1 MTAKSDTRTQI
12 LDIAE
17 RLLQQRGFNAFSYQD
32 IANQL
37 GMRKASLHYHFPSKA
52 DLGFSL
58 AERHANRALTTLQDI
73 DQLNLTV
80 WQQLD
85 AFFKPFIDIAK
96 SCELMCVGGMM
107 ASESSTLPSP
117 MQDRMNEFFAII
129 HTWLT
134 RVLTQGRASGQLYF
148 GAEPSVKA
156 DAIIAMLEGSILI
169 ARTRKN
175 ADFID
180 PLIQDIKA
188 SLGG

>member
-1 MTAKSDTRTQI
+1 MTQTTDTRTQI

-32 IANQL
+32 IANEL
-37 GMRKASLHYHFPSKA
+37 GIRKASLHYHFPSKA
-52 DLGFSL
+52 DLGTAL
-58 AERHANRALTTLQDI
+58 AERHANRALDALQGV
-73 DQLNLTV
+73 DQLNLNA

-85 AFFKPFIDIAK
+85 AFFKPFIDLAK
-96 SCELMCVGGMM
+96 SCDLMCVGGVM
-107 ASESSTLPSP
+107 ASEYSTLPTP
-117 MQDRMNEFFAII
+117 MQHRMDEFFAIL

-134 RVLTQGRASGQLYF
+134 RVLRQGRASGQLYF

-156 DAIIAMLEGSILI
+156 DAIIATLEGAILI
-169 ARTRKN
+169 AKTRKN

-180 PLIQDIKA
+180 PLIDDIKA

>member
-1 MTAKSDTRTQI
+1 MNQATDTRTQI

-17 RLLQQRGFNAFSYQD
+17 HLLQVRGFNAFSYQD
-32 IANQL
+32 IANEL
-37 GMRKASLHYHFPSKA
+37 GIRKASLHYHFPSKA
-52 DLGFSL
+52 DLGEAL
-58 AERHANRALTTLQDI
+58 AERHANRALNALQGV

-85 AFFKPFIDIAK
+85 AFFKPFIELAN
-96 SCELMCVGGMM
+96 SCELMCVGGVM
-107 ASESSTLPSP
+107 ASEYSTLPAP

-134 RVLTQGRASGQLYF
+134 RVLSQGRASGQLYF
-148 GAEPSVKA
+148 GAEPAVKA

-175 ADFID
+175 ADFIP

>member
-1 MTAKSDTRTQI
+1 MTLPPDTRTQI

-32 IANQL
+32 IATEL
-37 GMRKASLHYHFPSKA
+37 GIRKASLHYHFPSKA
-52 DLGFSL
+52 DLGAAL
-58 AERHANRALTTLQDI
+58 AERHANRALGALQGVD
-73 DQLNLTV
+73 DLNLSV

-85 AFFKPFIDIAK
+85 AFFKPFIDLAN
-96 SCELMCVGGMM
+96 SCELMCVGGIL
-107 ASESSTLPSP
+107 ASEYSTLPAP
-117 MQDRMNEFFAII
+117 MQDRMNEFFTII

-134 RVLTQGRASGQLYF
+134 RVLSQGRDSGQLFF

-156 DAIIAMLEGSILI
+156 DAIIATLEGSILL
-169 ARTRKN
+169 AKTRKD
-175 ADFID
+175 AAFIQ

>member
-1 MTAKSDTRTQI
+1 MIQSPDTRTQI

-17 RLLQQRGFNAFSYQD
+17 HLLQLRGFNAFSYQD
-32 IANQL
+32 IANEL
-37 GMRKASLHYHFPSKA
+37 GIRKASLHYHFPSKA
-52 DLGFSL
+52 DLGAAL
-58 AERHANRALTTLQDI
+58 AERHANRALAALQSVDE
-73 DQLNLTV
+73 LNLTV

-85 AFFKPFIDIAK
+85 AFFKPFIELAN
-96 SCELMCVGGMM
+96 SCELMCVGGVM
-107 ASESSTLPSP
+107 ASEYSTLPPP
-117 MQDRMNEFFAII
+117 MQNRMKEFFAII

-148 GAEPSVKA
+148 GAEPTIKA
-156 DAIIAMLEGSILI
+156 DTIIATLEGSILI
-169 ARTRKN
+169 AKTRQN